1 MRFLIFFYIYMLMLI
16 KLKQILAELN
26 NKNIIISDS
35 GYLRS
40 LFYDFFETKKKKANL
55 FEK

>member
-40 LFYDFFETKKKKANL
+40 LFYDFFETK
-55 FEK
+55 

>member
-1 MRFLIFFYIYMLMLI
+1 MLI

-35 GYLRS
+35 GYLRA
-40 LFYDFFETKKKKANL
+40 LFYDF
-55 FEK
+55 